1 MIPVVAT
8 SLQLSFLLDYVPVWL
23 GPLLLAA
30 GLILVIVTFGS
41 FSLAGESRSFT
52 LTGVMLLCAFGGGA
66 LMLVPFYMRR
76 TYIFAAGLL
85 LAGRWIEGVAATRL
99 VSKIIRFVSGTG
111 SGSLSA
117 TIRRRFRRAAIIVG
131 VFLIVGWAAVWVL
144 VLGPVVVSRTY
155 DLTLI
160 WTLLVGVLSV
170 LGLGFKFSSVD
181 SRIYSVEPR
190 FIPMVIGLIL
200 AVTGAELYNFEL
212 FQQVLSAGA
221 VELSISALDPVLLL
235 VGNGIYIIG
244 YYWSARRRL
253 QELK

>member
-1 MIPVVAT
+1 MSPIIAVPI
-8 SLQLSFLLDYVPVWL
+8 QLSLILDYVPDWL
-23 GPLLLAA
+23 GPVLLAV
-30 GLILVIVTFGS
+30 GLVLVVVTFGT
-41 FSLAGESRSFT
+41 FSLSGESRSIT
-52 LTGVMLLCAFGGGA
+52 LTGALLLCAIVGGG

-99 VSKIIRFVSGTG
+99 LSKIIRFVSGTG

-117 TIRRRFRRAAIIVG
+117 AIKRRFRRGAIVFG
-131 VFLIVGWAAVWVL
+131 VLLITGWSAVWVL

-160 WTLLVGVLSV
+160 WTLLVGILSV

-181 SRIYSVEPR
+181 SRVYSVDPR

-200 AVTGAELYNFEL
+200 AVTGAELYNFQL
-212 FQQVLSAGA
+212 FEQVLAAGS
-221 VELSISALDPVLLL
+221 VELSISALDPILLI
-235 VGNGIYIIG
+235 VGNGVYLAG
-244 YYWSARRRL
+244 YYWSARRRF
-253 QELK
+253 QEL

>member
-1 MIPVVAT
+1 MIPAT
-8 SLQLSFLLDYVPVWL
+8 VTLLQLSLLLDYVPAWL

-30 GLILVIVTFGS
+30 GLILVVVTFGS

-52 LTGVMLLCAFGGGA
+52 LTGVMLLCAFVGGG

-99 VSKIIRFVSGTG
+99 VSKIVRFVSGTG

-117 TIRRRFRRAAIIVG
+117 TIRRRFRRAAIIGG
-131 VFLIVGWAAVWVL
+131 VLLIAGWAAVWVL

-160 WTLLVGVLSV
+160 WTLLVGLLSI

-190 FIPMVIGLIL
+190 FIPMIIGLIL
-200 AVTGAELYNFEL
+200 SVTGAQLYNFEL
-212 FQQVLSAGA
+212 FEQVLSAGTI
-221 VELSISALDPVLLL
+221 EFSISALDPVLLL
-235 VGNGIYIIG
+235 AGNGIYILG

-253 QELK
+253 QEFN